1 MTISGSILLAM
12 AFAAAPPAGP
22 YVVQSDRIDLQK
34 TVWPLYCDE
43 ALTRIPK
50 RMPAGTKLSVVVE
63 GAEWTATGPKVAFG
77 TKNCQGS
84 MGGLA
89 IESRGKKGDEI
100 LLQCRS
106 RRVTQGTEKAT
117 QRVVGTKEGRLK
129 ITTAAERY
137 FRKNG
142 DDCRLKV
149 TRTTVA
155 TFAGA
160 AKEAPKVPTDPC
172 ATPGPATTLS
182 ISPKI
187 FDVKAGGRPRCL
199 EVTAKD
205 KNGCT
210 VQTDGATFAMD
221 PPDRGSVTAEGCVTP
236 KKSLRETEAVAV
248 VVKLGGVEGAAT
260 ARLIPKAIE
269 RPTKTYKAL
278 AKTSRSAKAR
288 EMLGEVTAGEIVLR
302 PLETEPPPLEEL
314 EDDAFPILPVAGAG
328 IAAFLVTLL
337 GIILAIRRKKNAVV
351 ATELEAKPV
360 VTPKKGGGLQ
370 CPQCKFEFAVGEATH
385 CPFDATELVA
395 LDRDARQTMFIPTA
409 GGMVCPVC
417 HTKYPTKARFCGHD
431 RSPLL
436 PDFGQ
441 FDAEKDGG
449 PSGGGE

>member
-1 MTISGSILLAM
+1 MTISGSLLLAM

-50 RMPAGTKLSVVVE
+50 RMPAGTKLAVVVE
-63 GAEWTATGPKVAFG
+63 GAEWTAKGPKVAFG

-117 QRVVGTKEGRLK
+117 QRVVGTKAGRLQ
-129 ITTAAERY
+129 IITAAERY

-160 AKEAPKVPTDPC
+160 EKEAPPEPTKDPC
-172 ATPGPATTLS
+172 ASPGPASEIS

-187 FDVKAGGRPRCL
+187 FDVKAAGTPRCL

-205 KNGCT
+205 QNGCKVST
-210 VQTDGATFAMD
+210 EGVTFSMD
-221 PPDRGSVTAEGCVTP
+221 PPDRGRVDAKGCVSA
-236 KKSLRETEAVAV
+236 KKSIRETEAVAV
-248 VVKLGGVEGAAT
+248 VVKIGTVEGAAT

-288 EMLGEVTAGEIVLR
+288 KMLGEVTAGEIVLR

-314 EDDAFPILPVAGAG
+314 EDDTFPIVPVAGAG
-328 IAAFLVTLL
+328 LAALFATLL
-337 GIILAIRRKKNAVV
+337 GVVLAIRRKKNAVV

-370 CPQCKFEFAVGEATH
+370 CPQCQFEFAVGEATH
-385 CPFDATELVA
+385 CPFDGTELAA

-441 FDAEKDGG
+441 FEGEKKDG
-449 PSGGGE
+449 EVE